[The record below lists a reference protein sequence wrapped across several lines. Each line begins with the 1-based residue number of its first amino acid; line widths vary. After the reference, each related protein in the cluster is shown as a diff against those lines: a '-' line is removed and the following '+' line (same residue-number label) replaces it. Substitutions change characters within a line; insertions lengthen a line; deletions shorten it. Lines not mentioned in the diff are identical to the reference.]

1 MKKTNLWLAGLVAMT
16 MATSCSN
23 DEVTSMNPDNAI
35 DFEAAFVNKS
45 TRAAEDLT
53 ADGVKETGFNVFA
66 FKDSPATHIFKGD
79 EVTYTDG
86 WRYNRLQFWKKGS
99 DYWFGAV
106 APAADAAWS
115 MQTVATVGAD
125 YMGSGVLTF
134 DNGAAAGE
142 QDLLYA
148 WAGKVACT
156 EPADMK
162 KVSFV
167 FNHMLSRV
175 KFSFVNGMLSESIT
189 LTVSDVQIKDAYSS
203 ASVDLNTTAP
213 VWSVKSQDKNLN
225 MPFEG
230 VDGAIGMSKEGETAH
245 KYLIPSD
252 KDKTYTLYFKVNM
265 HQDGGIIG
273 SYEHTVTIKNVALV
287 MGRSYDFKATLSA
300 GNIDPEGTLYP
311 IEFEVSEVEGWAD
324 YTDKNVDM

>member
-1 MKKTNLWLAGLVAMT
+1 MKKTNLWMAGLVAMT
-16 MATSCSN
+16 LATSCSN
-23 DEVTSMNPDNAI
+23 DEVTGMNPENAI
-35 DFEAAFVNKS
+35 DFEASFVNKS
-45 TRAAEDLT
+45 TRAAVDLT
-53 ADGVKETGFNVFA
+53 ADGVKSTGFNVFA

-106 APAADAAWS
+106 APADGAAWT
-115 MQTVATVGAD
+115 MQPVEAVSGD
-125 YMGSGVLTF
+125 YLGSGSLTF
-134 DNGAAAGE
+134 DNKAAAGE

-148 WAGKVACT
+148 WAGKVTCT

-203 ASVDLNTTAP
+203 GTLDLNVTAP
-213 VWSVKSQDKNLN
+213 MWDVKAQDKNLN

-230 VDGAIGMSKEGETAH
+230 VDGTIDMSKEGETVH

-265 HQDGGIIG
+265 CQDGGIIG
-273 SYEHTVTIKNVALV
+273 CYEHTVTIKDVALV

-300 GNIDPEGTLYP
+300 ENIDPEGTLYP
-311 IEFEVSEVEGWAD
+311 IEFEVNEVEGWAD
-324 YTDKNVDM
+324 YTEKDVDM